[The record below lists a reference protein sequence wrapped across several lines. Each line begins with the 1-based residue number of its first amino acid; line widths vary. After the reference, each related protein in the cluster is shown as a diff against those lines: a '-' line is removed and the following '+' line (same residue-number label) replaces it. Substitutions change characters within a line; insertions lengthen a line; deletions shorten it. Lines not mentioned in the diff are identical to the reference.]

1 MEQIKQI
8 YPNQHKER
16 EKTEKKS
23 GVYDLPL
30 PPTPPKCVNPFLSMQ
45 DDEIGASGGGIV
57 MQMPTGQMVVMP
69 LLPSTGICKY
79 IEISSRCYSYA
90 LFISNSFNS

>member
-8 YPNQHKER
+8 YPKQHKAR
-16 EKTEKKS
+16 ETMEKKS

-45 DDEIGASGGGIV
+45 EDEIGATGGGIV

-69 LLPSTGICKY
+69 LLPSTGRCSY
-79 IEISSRCYSYA
+79 IETI
-90 LFISNSFNS
+90 

>member
-8 YPNQHKER
+8 YPKQHKER
-16 EKTEKKS
+16 ETTEKKS

-30 PPTPPKCVNPFLSMQ
+30 PPTPPKCVNPFSSMQ
-45 DDEIGASGGGIV
+45 DDEIGASGGGII

-69 LLPSTGICKY
+69 LLPSTGIY
-79 IEISSRCYSYA
+79 IDILKLAGVKLC
-90 LFISNSFNS
+90 SFCFKLI

>member
-8 YPNQHKER
+8 YPKQHKER
-16 EKTEKKS
+16 ETTEKKS

-30 PPTPPKCVNPFLSMQ
+30 PPTPPKSVNPFLSMQ

-69 LLPSTGICKY
+69 LLPSTGICNYKLKLADVVGVICSFY
-79 IEISSRCYSYA
+79 
-90 LFISNSFNS
+90 FILI

>member
-69 LLPSTGICKY
+69 LLPSTGICNHM
-79 IEISSRCYSYA
+79 ETRRCHCIPPSYA
-90 LFISNSFNS
+90 LFVLN